1 METLT
6 LKIDNPVILDAL
18 DTAVRQGVSAQSYL
32 LGLVE
37 TSILSQ
43 RSFEEL
49 AEPMARD
56 FDASGM
62 SEDEFDALIE
72 EERQAIWN
80 EHHHKQ

>member
-6 LKIDNPVILDAL
+6 LNIDNPVILNAMAE
-18 DTAVRQGVSAQSYL
+18 AVRQGVSAQTYL

-49 AEPMARD
+49 AEPMAQD

-62 SEDEFDALIE
+62 SEDEFDVLIE

-80 EHHHKQ
+80 ERHPQQ

>member
-6 LKIDNPVILDAL
+6 LEINSPIILDAL
-18 DTAVRQGVSAQSYL
+18 ANAVRQGVPAQSYL

-37 TSILSQ
+37 TSLLSQ

-49 AEPMARD
+49 AEPMAQD

-62 SEDEFDALIE
+62 SEDELDALIE

-80 EHHHKQ
+80 ERHGQQ